1 MVVTLVVDV
10 AEEEDVMFVVSDDIL
25 VVFGVWLLLWFL

>member
-1 MVVTLVVDV
+1 VVVTLVVDV

>member
-10 AEEEDVMFVVSDDIL
+10 AKEEDVMFVVSDDIL

>member
-25 VVFGVWLLLWFL
+25 VVVGVGLLLWFL